1 MTRCV
6 EVGDLL
12 LINDE
17 LKIYRGEDYVISNH
31 IKIHQPTLDEIC
43 NYGEREYYSMV
54 YNLTATPQSMK
65 VQLWDMGI
73 DYTTITPFELF
84 YNILYKVYSQ
94 EKTSIIF
101 GDLDFTKFQVM
112 QRKDDESI
120 LLYQEVPVGDIYNA
134 KHELVYHF
142 SNLLDASRFV
152 GCEVDDLIEELSK
165 SNKYNNFI
173 FSNMQLESIIIDE
186 FTYNVIMDYL
196 RQVHIIH
203 KDEKMPANNTTKM
216 ILIEDDREEYE
227 KNKNKE
233 YHSQLKN
240 MVSAMINSEGFK
252 YNHSEV
258 WNMKI
263 NAFMD
268 SVKRISKIK
277 NADLLLQSGYSGFGV
292 NLKEVSNKQ
301 IDWLGELD

>member
-1 MTRCV
+1 
-6 EVGDLL
+6 
-12 LINDE
+12 
-17 LKIYRGEDYVISNH
+17 
-31 IKIHQPTLDEIC
+31 
-43 NYGEREYYSMV
+43 MV

-120 LLYQEVPVGDIYNA
+120 LLYQVIDNQPV
-134 KHELVYHF
+134 
-142 SNLLDASRFV
+142 
-152 GCEVDDLIEELSK
+152 
-165 SNKYNNFI
+165 
-173 FSNMQLESIIIDE
+173 IIDE

-203 KDEKMPANNTTKM
+203 KDEKIPANKTTKM

-240 MVSAMINSEGFK
+240 MVSAMNNSEGFK

>member
-17 LKIYRGEDYVISNH
+17 LKIYRGEDYVVSNY

-65 VQLWDMGI
+65 VQLWDMGV

-84 YNILYKVYSQ
+84 HNILYKAYSQ
-94 EKTSIIF
+94 GKTSIIF

>member
-17 LKIYRGEDYVISNH
+17 LKIYRGEDYVVSNY
-31 IKIHQPTLDEIC
+31 IKIHQPTLNEIC
-43 NYGEREYYSMV
+43 DYGERDYYSMV

-120 LLYQEVPVGDIYNA
+120 LLYQEVYVGDIYNA

-152 GCEVDDLIEELSK
+152 GCAVDDLIEELSK

-173 FSNMQLESIIIDE
+173 FSNVQLESIIIDE

-227 KNKNKE
+227 RNKNKE

>member
-17 LKIYRGEDYVISNH
+17 LKIYRGEDYVVSNY
-31 IKIHQPTLDEIC
+31 IKIHQPTLNEIC
-43 NYGEREYYSMV
+43 DYGERDYYSMV

>member
-17 LKIYRGEDYVISNH
+17 LKIYRGEDYVVSNY

-43 NYGEREYYSMV
+43 DYGEREYYSMI
-54 YNLTATPQSMK
+54 YNITATPQSLK

-84 YNILYKVYSQ
+84 YNILYKAYPK

>member
-17 LKIYRGEDYVISNH
+17 LKIYRGEDYVVSNY
-31 IKIHQPTLDEIC
+31 IKIHQPTLNEIC
-43 NYGEREYYSMV
+43 DYGERDYYSMV

-94 EKTSIIF
+94 EKTFIIF
-101 GDLDFTKFQVM
+101 GDLDFTKFQIM

>member
-1 MTRCV
+1 M
-6 EVGDLL
+6 
-12 LINDE
+12 INVE
-17 LKIYRGEDYVISNH
+17 LKIYRGEDYVVSNY

-43 NYGEREYYSMV
+43 DYGEREYYSMI
-54 YNLTATPQSMK
+54 YNITATPQSLK

-84 YNILYKVYSQ
+84 YNILYKAYPK

-101 GDLDFTKFQVM
+101 GDLDFTRFQVM

-120 LLYQEVPVGDIYNA
+120 LLYQVIDNQPV
-134 KHELVYHF
+134 
-142 SNLLDASRFV
+142 
-152 GCEVDDLIEELSK
+152 
-165 SNKYNNFI
+165 
-173 FSNMQLESIIIDE
+173 IIVE

-203 KDEKMPANNTTKM
+203 KDEKIPANNTTKM

>member
-227 KNKNKE
+227 RNKNKE